1 MTVIVCVIG
10 LCDKLQGTTHREALS
25 SYSSSSSGGGSDDD
39 GGGDGGDDDDGSDV
53 DDDDDDDSYCEEV
66 SDDLDE
72 MGISTAKEN
81 AIWTD
86 DLVR

>member
-10 LCDKLQGTTHREALS
+10 LCDKLQGTTQREALS

-39 GGGDGGDDDDGSDV
+39 GGNDDGS
-53 DDDDDDDSYCEEV
+53 DDDSYCEEV
-66 SDDLDE
+66 GDGRNE
-72 MGISTAKEN
+72 MDISTAKEN
-81 AIWTD
+81 PKRTP

>member
-25 SYSSSSSGGGSDDD
+25 SYSSSSCGGGNDDR
-39 GGGDGGDDDDGSDV
+39 GGGDGGDDDDGSD
-53 DDDDDDDSYCEEV
+53 DDSYCEEV
-66 SDDLDE
+66 GDGRNEID
-72 MGISTAKEN
+72 ISTAKEN